1 MEDLTKQQIVLVT
14 LLVSFVT
21 SIATGIITVSMMNQA
36 PQTFTQT
43 VNRVVERTIERVV
56 PDASLV
62 KAIEPKIITL
72 EDQVATAS
80 EVGQKSIVKI
90 LDEENKVIAT
100 SPIIS
105 KNGKVIA
112 FIPSSGK
119 YSLIYAD
126 GQKYPATVA
135 STTDSFVTLV
145 PSSDKKFVP
154 LAFAKESK
162 IGKTVVLISGE
173 NVYQGIIQNASTTTT
188 SIDPNKTTNGSF
200 LLDLTGSLLGVN
212 INNIFVPARIIT
224 PYI

>member
-56 PDASLV
+56 PDASLIKV
-62 KAIEPKIITL
+62 VEPKIITL
-72 EDQVATAS
+72 DDQVAMAS
-80 EVGQKSIVKI
+80 EIGQKSIVKI
-90 LDEENKVIAT
+90 LDEQGNIIAT

-105 KNGKVIA
+105 KTGHVIA
-112 FIPSSGK
+112 YIPNEK
-119 YSLIYAD
+119 YSLVYPD
-126 GQKYPATVA
+126 GQKYTAELA
-135 STTDSFVTLV
+135 SSTEAFLILAPVT
-145 PSSDKKFVP
+145 DKKFNSVV
-154 LAFAKESK
+154 FAKDIK
-162 IGKTVVLISGE
+162 AGKTVVLVAGDNI
-173 NVYQGIIQNASTTTT
+173 YQGIIQNASTTAT

-212 INNIFVPARIIT
+212 INNTFVPSKIIAS
-224 PYI
+224 YI

>member
-72 EDQVATAS
+72 EDQVAMVS
-80 EVGQKSIVKI
+80 EIGQKSIVKI
-90 LDEENKVIAT
+90 LDEQDTIIAT

-105 KNGKVIA
+105 KTGKVIA
-112 FIPSSGK
+112 YIPNGK
-119 YSLIYAD
+119 YSLVYPD
-126 GQKYPATVA
+126 GQKYTAILA
-135 STTDSFVTLV
+135 SSTDTFLILAPVT
-145 PSSDKKFVP
+145 DKKFNSFVFVKDIK
-154 LAFAKESK
+154 A
-162 IGKTVVLISGE
+162 GKTVVLVAGDNI
-173 NVYQGIIQNASTTTT
+173 YQGIIQNASTTAT

-212 INNIFVPARIIT
+212 INNTFVQSQIIA